1 MFIVE
6 FPAQTSNEMFDRA
19 GSSSAG
25 QYGDIS
31 YTIPGISMV
40 DIYNTL
46 MFICHPPV

>member
-40 DIYNTL
+40 DIYTL
-46 MFICHPPV
+46 MFICCPPV